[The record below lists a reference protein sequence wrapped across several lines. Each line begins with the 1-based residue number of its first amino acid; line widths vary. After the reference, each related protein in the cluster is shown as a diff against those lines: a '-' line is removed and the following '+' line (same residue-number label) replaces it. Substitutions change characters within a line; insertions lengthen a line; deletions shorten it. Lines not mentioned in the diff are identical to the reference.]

1 MDKNHL
7 SIQKITGVALLGAIM
22 IVLQVVG
29 NFIAIGPVSIN
40 LSLVPIAL
48 CAILYGPFSAAL
60 LGLFSGVLV
69 LFAPS
74 TAAVFMPISVF
85 GTILVCLIKC
95 TAAGFLGGLVYRLLY
110 KKNAILSY
118 VLCGITIAIVN
129 TGLFVVGCLIFFM
142 PLLEENSATYANAY
156 AFLFLGMIGWN
167 FVFEVV
173 SAAIFVPTLAKII
186 HHPQEPL
193 AK

>member
-1 MDKNHL
+1 MDKTHL
-7 SIQKITGVALLGAIM
+7 SIQKITGTALLGAIM

-29 NFIAIGPVSIN
+29 NFVTFGPVSIN

-48 CAILYGPFSAAL
+48 CAIMYGPFAAAL
-60 LGLFSGVLV
+60 LGLLSGVMV

-74 TAAVFMPISVF
+74 TAAVFMPISVW
-85 GTILVCLIKC
+85 GTVLVCLLKC
-95 TAAGFLGGLVYRLLY
+95 TIAGFLGSLVYKLLY
-110 KKNAILSY
+110 KKNAIASY
-118 VLCGITIAIVN
+118 VLCAMTIAIVN
-129 TGLFVVGCLIFFM
+129 TGLFAVGCLIFFM
-142 PLLEENSATYANAY
+142 PLLRENSATYANVY

-167 FVFEVV
+167 FIFEVI
-173 SAAIFVPTLAKII
+173 SASIFVPILAKIL

>member
-1 MDKNHL
+1 MDKTHN
-7 SIQKITGVALLGAIM
+7 SIQRITGAAVLAAIM

-29 NFIAIGPVSIN
+29 NFVAIGPVSIN

-48 CAILYGPFSAAL
+48 SAIMYGPLAASL
-60 LGLFSGVLV
+60 LGLLSGVMV

-74 TAAVFMPISVF
+74 TAAVFMPISVI
-85 GTILVCLIKC
+85 GTVLVCLIKC
-95 TAAGFLGGLVYRLLY
+95 TAAGFLGSLVYKLLY

-118 VLCGITIAIVN
+118 ILCAMTIAIVN
-129 TGLFVVGCLIFFM
+129 TGLFAVGCLIFFM
-142 PLLEENSATYANAY
+142 PLLEENSQTYANAY

-167 FVFEVV
+167 FIFEVI
-173 SAAIFVPTLAKII
+173 SASIFVPLLAKII

>member
-1 MDKNHL
+1 
-7 SIQKITGVALLGAIM
+7 M
-22 IVLQVVG
+22 IVLQVAG
-29 NFIAIGPVSIN
+29 NFVQIGPVSIN

-74 TAAVFMPISVF
+74 TEAVFMPVSAI
-85 GTILVCLIKC
+85 GTVLVCLIKS
-95 TAAGFLGGLVYRLLY
+95 TVAGLLGGVVYKLVS
-110 KKNAILSY
+110 KKNAIASY
-118 VLCGITIAIVN
+118 ILCGMTIAIIN

-142 PLLEENSATYANAY
+142 PVLVENSKDYANAY

-167 FVFEVV
+167 FIFEVI
-173 SAAIFVPTLAKII
+173 SASVFTPLVAKIAKRNS
-186 HHPQEPL
+186 EPL
-193 AK
+193 NK